1 MCPCPSESCL
11 ACNHH
16 FILLSVVMKTS
27 HVYIMT
33 SVLMTVLAN
42 EANEGD
48 LQFSIARINARPG
61 KGKYIADIS
70 ISVSTTS
77 ACVKEN
83 SSNDGQV

>member
-1 MCPCPSESCL
+1 
-11 ACNHH
+11 
-16 FILLSVVMKTS
+16 
-27 HVYIMT
+27 
-33 SVLMTVLAN
+33 MTVLAN